1 MARSLLVG
9 SVNLESADAV
19 FDAVGRI
26 LGDDVSRV
34 PDGET
39 AERLGWIMSLEPRIA
54 AVEALERSAR
64 TWGEAEIDHPFPQFR
79 PRAGT
84 VADKVRFA
92 NLGYAED
99 AVASYE
105 RFASAVERGAVP
117 RGVRFQVSVP
127 TAFMAVMAY
136 IDLPFRDALLPAY
149 EQALRNEIDR
159 MLAVIPTERLAIQW
173 DCPCEVGIT
182 EGFGPPHTWTF
193 EDVAAELRRMAALVP
208 EGVELGYHLCYGDP
222 PDAASGHGKHWLEPN
237 NASAMV
243 RLTNAMLEQISRP
256 VEWVHMPV
264 PIERDDDAYFEPL
277 GELRLPEDAELSLGL
292 VHFEDGIEGTRR
304 RIETAS
310 RHATGFG
317 VATECGLGGV
327 PRDEI
332 LPTLKIHH
340 GVQVPIRR

>member
-19 FDAVGRI
+19 FEAVGRI

-64 TWGEAEIDHPFPQFR
+64 TWGEAEIDYPFPQFR

-117 RGVRFQVSVP
+117 AWRSVP
-127 TAFMAVMAY
+127 GQRAH
-136 IDLPFRDALLPAY
+136 
-149 EQALRNEIDR
+149 
-159 MLAVIPTERLAIQW
+159 
-173 DCPCEVGIT
+173 GIH
-182 EGFGPPHTWTF
+182 G
-193 EDVAAELRRMAALVP
+193 
-208 EGVELGYHLCYGDP
+208 GDGLHR
-222 PDAASGHGKHWLEPN
+222 S
-237 NASAMV
+237 
-243 RLTNAMLEQISRP
+243 
-256 VEWVHMPV
+256 PV
-264 PIERDDDAYFEPL
+264 P
-277 GELRLPEDAELSLGL
+277 
-292 VHFEDGIEGTRR
+292 RR
-304 RIETAS
+304 PAS
-310 RHATGFG
+310 Q
-317 VATECGLGGV
+317 
-327 PRDEI
+327 
-332 LPTLKIHH
+332 PTN
-340 GVQVPIRR
+340 GP